1 VTKVRGVGHPPD
13 LDLERR
19 VSLSPELVKVNSAR
33 QELISVANMSKKFG
47 DITVLEDASLSVA
60 KGEIVCVIGRSGSGK
75 STLLRCMNLLVE
87 PTTGTLKF
95 GGRTVGSWP
104 QRVGVFG
111 GMAHR
116 RQVCAHRR
124 RIGMVFQHF
133 ELFPHL
139 SALKNVAVGP
149 RHAQGIDRRLALARA
164 RELLTRVGL
173 KDFMHVRPG
182 QLSGGQK
189 QRVAIAR
196 ALAMQPE
203 LLLLD
208 EPTSALDPEMVSE
221 VLDLLVQLAADGMTM
236 IVVTHEMGF
245 AAKVGDR
252 VIVVDEGRIV
262 EEATPDELLSGPK
275 TESARSL
282 IKSLTAY
289 HFVSGAAAS
298 SHSVS
303 TD

>member
-1 VTKVRGVGHPPD
+1 
-13 LDLERR
+13 LL
-19 VSLSPELVKVNSAR
+19 PELANVNSAR
-33 QELISVANMSKKFG
+33 GELISVSNMSKKFG
-47 DITVLEDASLSVA
+47 DKTVLEDASLTVA

-87 PTTGTLKF
+87 PTAGTLTF
-95 GGRTVGSWP
+95 DGHTVGAWP
-104 QRVGVFG
+104 QRLGPFG
-111 GMAHR
+111 GMGHR

-139 SALKNVAVGP
+139 SAMQNVAVGP
-149 RHAQGIDRRLALARA
+149 RHAQGVDRRPALARA
-164 RELLTRVGL
+164 EELLTRVGL
-173 KDFMHVRPG
+173 KDFLQVRPG

-252 VIVVDEGRIV
+252 VIVIDEGHIV
-262 EEATPDELLSGPK
+262 EEATPSELLNGPK
-275 TESARSL
+275 TDSARSL

-289 HFVSGAAAS
+289 HFVSGAAPS
-298 SHSVS
+298 QPTS
-303 TD
+303 TE